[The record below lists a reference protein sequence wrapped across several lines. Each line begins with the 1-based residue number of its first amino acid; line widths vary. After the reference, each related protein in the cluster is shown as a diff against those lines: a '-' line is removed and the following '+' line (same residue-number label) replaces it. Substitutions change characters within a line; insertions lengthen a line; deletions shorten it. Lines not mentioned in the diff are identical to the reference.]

1 MTKQEQI
8 YGIAK
13 YVCNACEFG
22 IYKACSERQTDVK
35 SCSLALNTAKH
46 IYNAGYRK
54 VPDGA
59 VVLTPEERDDEMK
72 ATNEILAERDDLI
85 AKVGVL
91 GRENYDLKE
100 EIKRLREVNR
110 QLNNDYNRSYERL
123 KSDCREIA
131 QLKAENEELKA
142 KLEKNPLAIKQK
154 IMEEDDYELTER
166 EQATLFLDRMG
177 SDLELLHDMVENLD
191 ELLGKGIDEYIMG
204 RDGVEGLKD
213 MWERSAVMAFAEK
226 LKAKSEMFLVAKG
239 CGIYGEKP
247 YVSVEQIDERL
258 KEYE

>member
-8 YGIAK
+8 EEMRKEIYCARSKVNGIATS
-13 YVCNACEFG
+13 NDIAE
-22 IYKACSERQTDVK
+22 
-35 SCSLALNTAKH
+35 AL
-46 IYNAGYRK
+46 YNVGCRK

-59 VVLTPEERDDEMK
+59 VVLTPEERDEEMK

-85 AKVGVL
+85 ARVGNL
-91 GRENYDLKE
+91 GRENYDLKT
-100 EIKRLREVNR
+100 
-110 QLNNDYNRSYERL
+110 
-123 KSDCREIA
+123 
-131 QLKAENEELKA
+131 ENEQLKA
-142 KLEKNPLAIKQK
+142 KLEKIPLAIKQK
-154 IMEEDDYELTER
+154 IMEDDYELTER

-213 MWERSAVMAFAEK
+213 MWERSAVRAFAEK
-226 LKAKSEMFLVAKG
+226 VKAKLLAIFGKTICSDLDTED
-239 CGIYGEKP
+239 ITDI
-247 YVSVEQIDERL
+247 IDELL